1 MLLRWSKTFLVLLWT
16 QLFTLRIGWFWYL
29 VMMSLQPLTLLLFIR
44 FLLGPSDKSV
54 VLYLITGNIV
64 LSLSLSSMLS
74 LGQDLGWLK
83 DDHAFDYYATLPI
96 PKSALILA
104 IVTRSALFALP
115 SIAIILILGIWF
127 FDISLAPH
135 PLVLI
140 VLLLG
145 SYSLS
150 GLGAIIGFY
159 SPSGRVANLLTQ
171 IIQPMIVFLSPV
183 FVPVDRLPRILQ
195 FTSNLMPTTYIA
207 QALRD
212 SLLGGVSASTWSS
225 ILVIT
230 AVTIVSFVFVEKGL
244 DWRGSQ
250 E

>member
-1 MLLRWSKTFLVLLWT
+1 MLLRWGKAFTVLLWT

-44 FLLGPSDKSV
+44 FLLGSSDKSI
-54 VLYLITGNIV
+54 VLYLLTGNIV

-96 PKSALILA
+96 PKLALILA

-115 SIAIILILGIWF
+115 SIAIILTIGAWL
-127 FDISLAPH
+127 FDISLTPH
-135 PLVLI
+135 PLILV

-145 SYSLS
+145 GYALS

-159 SPSGRVANLLTQ
+159 SPNGRIANLLTQ
-171 IIQPMIVFLSPV
+171 IVQPIIIFLSPV
-183 FVPVDRLPRILQ
+183 FVPLDRLPQALQ
-195 FTSNLMPTTYIA
+195 FTARLMPTTYIA
-207 QALRD
+207 QAMRD
-212 SLLGGVSASTWSS
+212 TLLGQVSISTWSS
-225 ILVIT
+225 ILVIGAIT
-230 AVTIVSFVFVEKGL
+230 VGSFILVEKGL
-244 DWRGSQ
+244 DWRGRQS
-250 E
+250 